1 MILRFW
7 LETHIFFL
15 KREHDFG
22 GFGGKLVF
30 TVIEEKLDFTIL
42 AKKLDFTAWAQF
54 FVYSEKLDFDVEK
67 LDSIVLAKKHNFV
80 CFSRKYDF
88 FFCFGGKT

>member
-1 MILRFW
+1 MILVENLILRFW

-30 TVIEEKLDFTIL
+30 TVIEEKTRF
-42 AKKLDFTAWAQF
+42 
-54 FVYSEKLDFDVEK
+54 
-67 LDSIVLAKKHNFV
+67 
-80 CFSRKYDF
+80 YDF
-88 FFCFGGKT
+88 GKKTRFYGLGTIFWL